1 MREAQRAEQAAHS
14 FMAQVDRFASRGAA
28 SPVSGDEELRA
39 DLELAGRLWA
49 LDVGAESRL
58 RGPLR
63 SRLVQQTQRKPLP
76 GWKQR
81 WFGRPQPVFL
91 ALLCALAFVLLVA
104 PTPVMA
110 AIQHFLGYGYIPEA
124 GFIRLADTTLLEGPV
139 TQRQGEHSITVWQG
153 MVRDSELTLWAE
165 ADFVPAPFAGM
176 YLELPDGVQVQ
187 PTMVQSAGP
196 RGKLVFAGVFS
207 FEPQVYLVA
216 PQGWRLPLAWLPAA
230 QANLAPTHVS
240 VPVATRTQTRQAGD
254 KPCAPLPPGQVC
266 VEAAYTDQQG
276 THLLLQYWQAGEP
289 APLDWSAIGS
299 GPGIYLQGGGHRL
312 DLLEAPAAEG
322 AADPSMCE
330 LRFVPV
336 PAGLEAV
343 RLHLPLRVMDDP
355 AGGQPTAAI
364 DLDLQLPERA
374 PVRSPTPQVVGAAP
388 TAPLPVPTPLAP
400 QNP

>member
-1 MREAQRAEQAAHS
+1 MREAQGAERAARS
-14 FMAQVDRFASRGAA
+14 FMAQVDRFAGRGAAA

-58 RGPLR
+58 RGSLR
-63 SRLVQQTQRKPLP
+63 SRLAQQAQRKPLL

-81 WFGRPQPVFL
+81 WFGRPQPVFW
-91 ALLCALAFVLLVA
+91 ALLCALAFVLLVT

-124 GFIRLADTTLLEGPV
+124 GFIRLADTRLLEGPV
-139 TQRQGEHSITVWQG
+139 TQHQGEQSITVWQG
-153 MVRDSELTLWAE
+153 MIRDGELTLWAE

-176 YLELPDGVQVQ
+176 YLELPDGVQVK
-187 PTMVQSAGP
+187 PTMVQSAWP

-207 FEPQVYLVA
+207 FTPQVYLVA

-240 VPVATRTQTRQAGD
+240 VSVATRMQTRQAGD

-266 VEAAYTDQQG
+266 VEAAYTDGQG

-289 APLDWSAIGS
+289 APLDWSAIG
-299 GPGIYLQGGGHRL
+299 PGIYLQGGGQRL
-312 DLLEAPAAEG
+312 DLLEAPAAEE
-322 AADPSMCE
+322 AADPSMYE

-343 RLHLPLRVMDDP
+343 KLHLPLQAAGNP
-355 AGGQPTAAI
+355 AEGQPTVAI

-374 PVRSPTPQVVGAAP
+374 PARSPTPQVIDAAP